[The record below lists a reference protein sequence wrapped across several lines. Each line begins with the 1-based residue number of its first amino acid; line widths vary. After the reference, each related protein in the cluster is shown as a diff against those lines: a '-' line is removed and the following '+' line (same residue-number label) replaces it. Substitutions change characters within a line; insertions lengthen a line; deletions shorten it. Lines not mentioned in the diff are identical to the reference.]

1 MTNTNINTNAFT
13 ARISTID
20 AAGDLIA
27 GILLD
32 RIIYLLSPEMD
43 GKTERIERD
52 GYTWIA
58 RRRADWK
65 DEIRISAKQYDRAA
79 RILERKGFIVTKTFR
94 LGGDPTT
101 HIRINYDVLNSN
113 FCDWSDREN
122 GDFSS
127 NSNVNNGSETA
138 AEKVNNEST
147 NAETATTPS
156 GVNAVTERTVDIPEK
171 ESYALSEREIS
182 LNGNNNNNLN
192 SNINLNKNINNII
205 NKKINNNYLN
215 NNILNNNTGY
225 LNNNNNNNK
234 FNKLNKF
241 NNINNLNLN
250 INNNTDKAS
259 LEQQIC
265 QYTDYRPLKEALQ
278 NFIAMRER
286 INRPINVYGIKKV
299 LQKLDDLSLCNEERA
314 VGIVQQSIDR
324 QWLSFYPISQKAAQN
339 VQSAWTAVKPAKAQ
353 PQEKAWNPAYGILV

>member
-1 MTNTNINTNAFT
+1 MINTNINTNAFT

-65 DEIRISAKQYDRAA
+65 DEIRISSKQYDRAA

-113 FCDWSDREN
+113 FCDWSDNEN
-122 GDFSS
+122 GDFGS
-127 NSNVNNGSETA
+127 NSNGNNGNETA
-138 AEKVNNEST
+138 AEKVNNEHA

-171 ESYALSEREIS
+171 AIS
-182 LNGNNNNNLN
+182 MNGNNNNNNNNLN

-225 LNNNNNNNK
+225 LNNNNK
-234 FNKLNKF
+234 LNKLNKF

-324 QWLSFYPISQKAAQN
+324 QWLSFYPISQKASQTM
-339 VQSAWTAVKPAKAQ
+339 QSAWTVIKPAKAQ

>member
-20 AAGDLIA
+20 SAGDLIA

-94 LGGDPTT
+94 IGGDPTT

-122 GDFSS
+122 GDFGSSS
-127 NSNVNNGSETA
+127 NGNNGSETA
-138 AEKVNNEST
+138 AEKVNNEHA

-171 ESYALSEREIS
+171 AIS
-182 LNGNNNNNLN
+182 LNGNNNNNNNNNNNLN

-225 LNNNNNNNK
+225 LNNNNKLNN
-234 FNKLNKF
+234 LNKF

-339 VQSAWTAVKPAKAQ
+339 VQSAWTVIKPAKAQ

>member
-1 MTNTNINTNAFT
+1 MANTNINTNAFT

-32 RIIYLLSPEMD
+32 RIIYLLRPESD
-43 GKTERIERD
+43 GKTARTERD

-79 RILERKGFIVTKTFR
+79 RILERKGFIITKTFR
-94 LGGDPTT
+94 LDGDPTT
-101 HIRINYDVLNSN
+101 HIRLNYDVLNSN

-122 GDFSS
+122 GDFGS
-127 NSNVNNGSETA
+127 NSNGNNGGETNA
-138 AEKVNNEST
+138 QKANNEL
-147 NAETATTPS
+147 AEAAISTTPS
-156 GVNAVTERTVDIPEK
+156 GVNAVAERTVDIPEK
-171 ESYALSEREIS
+171 ESCALSERAIS
-182 LNGNNNNNLN
+182 LNGNNNNLN

-215 NNILNNNTGY
+215 NNNILNNNTGY
-225 LNNNNNNNK
+225 LNNNN
-234 FNKLNKF
+234 KLNKF
-241 NNINNLNLN
+241 NNINNLNLNLN

-324 QWLSFYPISQKAAQN
+324 QWLSFYPISQKAAQT

>member
-20 AAGDLIA
+20 SAGDLIA

-43 GKTERIERD
+43 GKTERVERD

-113 FCDWSDREN
+113 FCDWSDCEN
-122 GDFSS
+122 GDFGSSS
-127 NSNVNNGSETA
+127 NGNNGSETA
-138 AEKVNNEST
+138 AEKVNNEHA

-171 ESYALSEREIS
+171 AIS
-182 LNGNNNNNLN
+182 LNGNNNNNNNNNNLN

-225 LNNNNNNNK
+225 LNNNNKLNN
-234 FNKLNKF
+234 LNKF

-339 VQSAWTAVKPAKAQ
+339 VQSAWTVIKPAKAQ

>member
-32 RIIYLLSPEMD
+32 RIIYLLSSEMD

-113 FCDWSDREN
+113 FCDWSDSEN
-122 GDFSS
+122 GDFGS
-127 NSNVNNGSETA
+127 NSNGNNGSETA

-156 GVNAVTERTVDIPEK
+156 G
-171 ESYALSEREIS
+171 
-182 LNGNNNNNLN
+182 
-192 SNINLNKNINNII
+192 
-205 NKKINNNYLN
+205 
-215 NNILNNNTGY
+215 
-225 LNNNNNNNK
+225 
-234 FNKLNKF
+234 
-241 NNINNLNLN
+241 
-250 INNNTDKAS
+250 
-259 LEQQIC
+259 
-265 QYTDYRPLKEALQ
+265 
-278 NFIAMRER
+278 
-286 INRPINVYGIKKV
+286 
-299 LQKLDDLSLCNEERA
+299 
-314 VGIVQQSIDR
+314 
-324 QWLSFYPISQKAAQN
+324 
-339 VQSAWTAVKPAKAQ
+339 
-353 PQEKAWNPAYGILV
+353 

>member
-32 RIIYLLSPEMD
+32 RIIYLLSHQMD

-127 NSNVNNGSETA
+127 ISNGNNGSETA
-138 AEKVNNEST
+138 AEKVNNEHA
-147 NAETATTPS
+147 NAVTATTPS

-171 ESYALSEREIS
+171 AIS
-182 LNGNNNNNLN
+182 LNGNNNNNNLN
-192 SNINLNKNINNII
+192 SNINLNKNNNNII

-225 LNNNNNNNK
+225 LNNNNN
-234 FNKLNKF
+234 KLNKF
-241 NNINNLNLN
+241 NNINNLNLNLN

-324 QWLSFYPISQKAAQN
+324 QWLSFYPISSKATQT

>member
-1 MTNTNINTNAFT
+1 MTNTNINTNTFT

-32 RIIYLLSPEMD
+32 RIIYLLSPELD

-94 LGGDPTT
+94 LDGDPTT
-101 HIRINYDVLNSN
+101 HIRLNYDVLNSN

-122 GDFSS
+122 GDFSGSS
-127 NSNVNNGSETA
+127 NGNNGGKTA
-138 AEKVNNEST
+138 TEKVNNEPT

-156 GVNAVTERTVDIPEK
+156 GVNAVTERTVDVPEK
-171 ESYALSEREIS
+171 ESYALSERAIS

-192 SNINLNKNINNII
+192 SNINLNKNINN
-205 NKKINNNYLN
+205 
-215 NNILNNNTGY
+215 NILNNNTGY
-225 LNNNNNNNK
+225 LNNN
-234 FNKLNKF
+234 KLNKF
-241 NNINNLNLN
+241 NIINNLNLN
-250 INNNTDKAS
+250 NNNNNNNNTDRAS

-278 NFIAMRER
+278 NFIAMREK

-324 QWLSFYPISQKAAQN
+324 QWLSFYPISQKAAQT
-339 VQSAWTAVKPAKAQ
+339 VQSAWTAIKPAKAQ

>member
-20 AAGDLIA
+20 AAGDLIT

-79 RILERKGFIVTKTFR
+79 RILERKGFITTKTFR
-94 LGGDPTT
+94 LDGDPTT
-101 HIRINYDVLNSN
+101 HIRLNYDVLNSN

-122 GDFSS
+122 GDFSGSS
-127 NSNVNNGSETA
+127 NGNNGGKTA
-138 AEKVNNEST
+138 TEKVNNEPT

-156 GVNAVTERTVDIPEK
+156 GVNAVTERIVDVPER
-171 ESYALSEREIS
+171 ESYALSERAIS
-182 LNGNNNNNLN
+182 LNGNNNNLN

-205 NKKINNNYLN
+205 NKNINNNYLNN

-225 LNNNNNNNK
+225 LNNNNNNKLNK
-234 FNKLNKF
+234 NNKF

-250 INNNTDKAS
+250 NNTDRAS

-324 QWLSFYPISQKAAQN
+324 QWLSFYPISQKAAQT

>member
-1 MTNTNINTNAFT
+1 MANTNINTNAFT

-43 GKTERIERD
+43 GKTERIERE
-52 GYTWIA
+52 GETWIA

-79 RILERKGFIVTKTFR
+79 RILERKGFIITKTFR
-94 LGGDPTT
+94 LGGDPAT
-101 HIRINYDVLNSN
+101 HIRLNYDVLNSN

-122 GDFSS
+122 GDFGS
-127 NSNVNNGSETA
+127 NSNGNNGGKTA
-138 AEKVNNEST
+138 TEKVNNELA

-156 GVNAVTERTVDIPEK
+156 GVNAVTERTVDVPER
-171 ESYALSEREIS
+171 AIS
-182 LNGNNNNNLN
+182 PNGNNNNN

-215 NNILNNNTGY
+215 NNNNKLNKF
-225 LNNNNNNNK
+225 NNNN
-234 FNKLNKF
+234 NKLNKF

-250 INNNTDKAS
+250 LNNNNNNTDKAS

-265 QYTDYRPLKEALQ
+265 QYTDYKPLKEALQ

-324 QWLSFYPISQKAAQN
+324 QWLSFYPISQKATQTA
-339 VQSAWTAVKPAKAQ
+339 QSAWKAVKPAKEQ

>member
-1 MTNTNINTNAFT
+1 MANTNINTNAFT

-32 RIIYLLSPEMD
+32 RIIYLLSPEID

-94 LGGDPTT
+94 LDGDPAT
-101 HIRINYDVLNSN
+101 HIRLNYDVLNSN
-113 FCDWSDREN
+113 FCDWSDHEN
-122 GDFSS
+122 GDFDS
-127 NSNVNNGSETA
+127 NSNGNNGDKTA
-138 AEKVNNEST
+138 TEKVNNEPT

-156 GVNAVTERTVDIPEK
+156 GVNAVTERTVDVPER
-171 ESYALSEREIS
+171 ESYALSKRAIS
-182 LNGNNNNNLN
+182 LNGNNNNNNNNNNNLN

-205 NKKINNNYLN
+205 NKKFNNNLNN

-225 LNNNNNNNK
+225 LNKN
-234 FNKLNKF
+234 NKLNKF
-241 NNINNLNLN
+241 NNINNLNL
-250 INNNTDKAS
+250 NNNTDKAS

-286 INRPINVYGIKKV
+286 IDRPINVYGIKKV

-324 QWLSFYPISQKAAQN
+324 QWLSFYPISQKAAQT

>member
-1 MTNTNINTNAFT
+1 MANTNINTNAFT

-101 HIRINYDVLNSN
+101 HVRINYDVLNSN

-122 GDFSS
+122 GDFGS
-127 NSNVNNGSETA
+127 NSNGNNGSETA
-138 AEKVNNEST
+138 AEKGNNEPT

-156 GVNAVTERTVDIPEK
+156 GVNAVTKRTVDVTEK

-182 LNGNNNNNLN
+182 LNGNNNLN

-205 NKKINNNYLN
+205 NKKNNNNYLNN

-225 LNNNNNNNK
+225 LNNNN
-234 FNKLNKF
+234 KLNKF

-250 INNNTDKAS
+250 LNINNNTDRAS

-324 QWLSFYPISQKAAQN
+324 QWLSFYPISQKAAQT

>member
-32 RIIYLLSPEMD
+32 RIIYLLSDEMD

-79 RILERKGFIVTKTFR
+79 KILERKGFIVTKTFR
-94 LGGDPTT
+94 IGGDPTT

-113 FCDWSDREN
+113 FCDWNDREN
-122 GDFSS
+122 GDFGG
-127 NSNVNNGSETA
+127 NSNGNNGSETA
-138 AEKVNNEST
+138 AEKVNNEHA

-171 ESYALSEREIS
+171 ESYALSERAIS
-182 LNGNNNNNLN
+182 FNGNNNLN

-225 LNNNNNNNK
+225 LNNNKLNKNNN
-234 FNKLNKF
+234 LNKF

-339 VQSAWTAVKPAKAQ
+339 VRSAWTAVKPAKAQ

>member
-32 RIIYLLSPEMD
+32 RIIYLLSPESD

-101 HIRINYDVLNSN
+101 HIRLNYDVLNSN
-113 FCDWSDREN
+113 FCDLSDREN
-122 GDFSS
+122 GDFSG
-127 NSNVNNGSETA
+127 NSNGNNGGKTA
-138 AEKVNNEST
+138 TEKVDNEPT

-171 ESYALSEREIS
+171 ESCTLSERVIS
-182 LNGNNNNNLN
+182 LNGNNNNNNNLN

-225 LNNNNNNNK
+225 LNNNN
-234 FNKLNKF
+234 KLNKF

-250 INNNTDKAS
+250 INNNTDRAS

-324 QWLSFYPISQKAAQN
+324 QWLSFYPISSKATQT
-339 VQSAWTAVKPAKAQ
+339 VQSAWVAVKPAKAQ

>member
-32 RIIYLLSPEMD
+32 RIIYLLSPAMD
-43 GKTERIERD
+43 GKTSRIERD

-94 LGGDPTT
+94 LDGDPTT
-101 HIRINYDVLNSN
+101 HVRINYDVLNSN

-138 AEKVNNEST
+138 AEKVNNEPA

-171 ESYALSEREIS
+171 ESYTLSERAIS
-182 LNGNNNNNLN
+182 LNGNNNNLN
-192 SNINLNKNINNII
+192 S
-205 NKKINNNYLN
+205 
-215 NNILNNNTGY
+215 
-225 LNNNNNNNK
+225 
-234 FNKLNKF
+234 
-241 NNINNLNLN
+241 
-250 INNNTDKAS
+250 
-259 LEQQIC
+259 
-265 QYTDYRPLKEALQ
+265 
-278 NFIAMRER
+278 
-286 INRPINVYGIKKV
+286 
-299 LQKLDDLSLCNEERA
+299 
-314 VGIVQQSIDR
+314 GIVLNDFKT
-324 QWLSFYPISQKAAQN
+324 LSR
-339 VQSAWTAVKPAKAQ
+339 
-353 PQEKAWNPAYGILV
+353 E

>member
-32 RIIYLLSPEMD
+32 RIIYLLSQEMD

-113 FCDWSDREN
+113 FCDLSDREN
-122 GDFSS
+122 GDFSG
-127 NSNVNNGSETA
+127 NSNGNNGGETA
-138 AEKVNNEST
+138 TEKVNNEPA

-171 ESYALSEREIS
+171 ESYALSERAIS
-182 LNGNNNNNLN
+182 FNGNNNLN
-192 SNINLNKNINNII
+192 SNINLNKNINN
-205 NKKINNNYLN
+205 NYLNN

-225 LNNNNNNNK
+225 LNNN
-234 FNKLNKF
+234 NKLNKF

-250 INNNTDKAS
+250 INNNTDRAS

-265 QYTDYRPLKEALQ
+265 QYTDYRPLKDALQ

-324 QWLSFYPISQKAAQN
+324 QWLSFYPISQKAAQT